1 MQVPNCVAHPSRTQ
15 VQKGRPT
22 DEGQAEGR
30 IPDMDKWRRDQ
41 FGFVPMTLEATNGH
55 DGHVLSCR
63 VTNGKSKV
71 TNEKLKATNAKV
83 NRNGNSPSRRL
94 IPESTERKPQNF
106 D

>member
-41 FGFVPMTLEATNGH
+41 FGFVPMTLEQPM
-55 DGHVLSCR
+55 
-63 VTNGKSKV
+63 VTMV
-71 TNEKLKATNAKV
+71 TFYLAE
-83 NRNGNSPSRRL
+83 
-94 IPESTERKPQNF
+94 
-106 D
+106 